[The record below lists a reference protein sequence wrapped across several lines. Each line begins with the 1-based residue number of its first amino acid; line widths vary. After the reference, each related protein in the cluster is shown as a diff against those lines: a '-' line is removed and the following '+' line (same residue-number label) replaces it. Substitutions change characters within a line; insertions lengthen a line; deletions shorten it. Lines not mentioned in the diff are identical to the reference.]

1 MIIKDRGEVPILE
14 EWGCLEWFFLR
25 GIVRH
30 FWSVFGVVVE
40 SRSRLMIS
48 VSIWAISP
56 FFFVFLQI
64 LTQGVPKKVAH
75 FEPPPPQRIR
85 EHFCKT
91 PAQNS
96 PTFLRHFPEMS
107 REKRCTLILWRGGG
121 KVQSF
126 WAPPA
131 AVFFAFS
138 MNHGNDLRFVAFC
151 EMCPK

>member
-64 LTQGVPKKVAH
+64 LTLQQFFSPFRWITVMICVLSH
-75 FEPPPPQRIR
+75 FV
-85 EHFCKT
+85 
-91 PAQNS
+91 
-96 PTFLRHFPEMS
+96 
-107 REKRCTLILWRGGG
+107 RCVR
-121 KVQSF
+121 S
-126 WAPPA
+126 
-131 AVFFAFS
+131 
-138 MNHGNDLRFVAFC
+138 
-151 EMCPK
+151 